1 MSEQPTHRWFPASP
15 CDAGCQVRDA
25 PRTAPGV
32 RLARLAAVGTVL
44 AAAVAVLPVL
54 RGPARARTLRALLG
68 TLLTVLGVRVV
79 VHGPQRF
86 TPPGVGM
93 RVVSNHVSWLDVVA
107 LQCVQPLRMVAK
119 AEVARWFLVG
129 PLADAV
135 GCVYVDRHRLSQLPD
150 VVAEVAGVL
159 RGGSA
164 MGVFAEGTTWC
175 GPAVGGFRPALFQAA
190 IDAGAAV
197 RPVALR
203 YRLADGTPTTVAAFV
218 GEQTLWR
225 SVVTVA
231 GVRGLMVHVH
241 LLPPL
246 APVGADRRAL
256 AARAV
261 ARVARS
267 GIDRRGP
274 QGLVSGAAGAA
285 GVDPGGL
292 LVHS

>member
-1 MSEQPTHRWFPASP
+1 MSDRPTHRWFPASP
-15 CDAGCQVRDA
+15 CGAGCQAKDA

-32 RLARLAAVGTVL
+32 RLVRLVAVGALL

-54 RGPARARTLRALLG
+54 RGPARARTLQALLG
-68 TLLTVLGVRVV
+68 ALLTVLGVRVV
-79 VHGPQRF
+79 VRGPQQF
-86 TPPGVGM
+86 APPGVGM
-93 RVVSNHVSWLDVVA
+93 LVVSNHVSWLDVVA
-107 LQCVQPLRMVAK
+107 LQCVQPLRMVTK
-119 AEVARWFLVG
+119 AEVARWILVG

-150 VVAEVAGVL
+150 VVAEVAAVL

-175 GPAVGGFRPALFQAA
+175 GLAVGGFRPAMFQAA
-190 IDAGAAV
+190 IDAGVAV

-203 YRLADGTPTTVAAFV
+203 YGLADGTPTTVAAFV
-218 GEQTLWR
+218 GEQTLWW

-231 GVRGLMVHVH
+231 GVRGLVVQVQLH
-241 LLPPL
+241 PPL
-246 APVGADRRAL
+246 APVGADRRVL
-256 AARAV
+256 AAGAA
-261 ARVARS
+261 ARVAGS
-267 GIDRRGP
+267 GIERRP